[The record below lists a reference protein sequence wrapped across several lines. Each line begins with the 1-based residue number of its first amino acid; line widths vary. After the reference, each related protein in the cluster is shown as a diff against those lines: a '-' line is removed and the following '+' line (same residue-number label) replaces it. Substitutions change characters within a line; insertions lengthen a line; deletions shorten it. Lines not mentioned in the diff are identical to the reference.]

1 MAEWDVVSE
10 SADGKRLL
18 LGEAKWS
25 ARPFTKASLGRAL
38 RALATKPEPS
48 LPARF
53 ARHDVVRVLFVPAVA
68 SGITIPNDVQIVTAA
83 SLLG

>member
-38 RALATKPEPS
+38 RALHRKPDPS
-48 LPARF
+48 LPSRF
-53 ARHDVVRVLFVPAVA
+53 AGHDVVRVLFVPTVP
-68 SGITIPNDVQIVTAA
+68 SGIKVPNDVPIVTAA